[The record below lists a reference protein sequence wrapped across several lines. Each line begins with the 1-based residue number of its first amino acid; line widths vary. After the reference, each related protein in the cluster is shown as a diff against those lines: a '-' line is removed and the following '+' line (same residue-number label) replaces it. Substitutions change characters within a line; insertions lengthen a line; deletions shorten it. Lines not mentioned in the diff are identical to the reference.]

1 MENLTIIAAIGR
13 NNELGLDNNLIWKF
27 KEDMQF
33 FKENTMGKS
42 MVMGRKTLESLPK
55 LLPGRKHIVIS
66 RRMVDD
72 FDPEVKVFS
81 SVQNFIQYALSQD
94 EEIMVIGGASIYKEL
109 LPYSDKMLLTE
120 VDDEHLADA
129 FFPEFNKEE
138 WDSKILSEQ
147 EEQGIKY
154 KHLEYKRKKSK

>member
-1 MENLTIIAAIGR
+1 MKNLTIIAAIGK
-13 NNELGLDNNLIWKF
+13 NNELGYNNNLIWKF

-42 MVMGRKTLESLPK
+42 IVMGRKTLESLPK

-66 RRMVDD
+66 RRIREEDS
-72 FDPEVKVFS
+72 EIKYFS
-81 SVQNFIQYALSQD
+81 SIQNFIQYALAQD

-120 VDDEHLADA
+120 IDDEHIADA
-129 FFPEFNKEE
+129 FFPEFDKEE
-138 WDSKILSEQ
+138 WDSTLLSEQ
-147 EEQGIKY
+147 EEQGIKF
-154 KHLEYKRKKSK
+154 KHLEYTRRKK

>member
-13 NNELGLDNNLIWKF
+13 NNELGFENNLIWKF

-33 FKENTMGKS
+33 FRENTMGKS
-42 MVMGRKTLESLPK
+42 IVMGRNTLESLPK

-66 RRMVDD
+66 RKMSLDNNS
-72 FDPEVKVFS
+72 EIKYFS
-81 SVQNFIQYALSQD
+81 SIQNFIQYALSQD

-120 VDDEHLADA
+120 IDDEHVADV
-129 FFPEFNKEE
+129 FFPEFNREE
-138 WDSKILSEQ
+138 WDSSVLNEQ
-147 EEQGIKY
+147 EEQGIKF
-154 KHLEYKRKKSK
+154 KHLEYKRKIK